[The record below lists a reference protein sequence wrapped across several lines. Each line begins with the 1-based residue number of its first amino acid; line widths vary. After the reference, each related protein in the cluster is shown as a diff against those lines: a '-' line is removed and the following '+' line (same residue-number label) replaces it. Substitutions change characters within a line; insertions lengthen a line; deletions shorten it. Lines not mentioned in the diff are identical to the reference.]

1 MYRFLF
7 ALVALLLAPL
17 AMAAIELNSATV
29 EEFDTLPGIG
39 PAKARAIVEYRDEN
53 GPFESI
59 TELDA
64 VPGIGMSTLRNIWDL
79 VYIEG
84 QPDEP
89 MPSDEDSG
97 AGEFEAGA
105 DEVEGEGAEAGADEG
120 AEAGEAGADE
130 GAEAGGAADE
140 GAEAGEAGAD
150 EGAEAGEAGADE
162 GAEAG
167 EAGAD
172 EGTGAGQAGAVE
184 ATEAEGTEAPPP
196 IPPSPA
202 TPGRKVNI
210 NTATME
216 ELLWL
221 PGIGATKAEVIH
233 ADRETNGPFASCD
246 DLTRV
251 RGIGAATIAALG
263 DACVTQ

>member
-120 AEAGEAGADE
+120 AEAGGA
-130 GAEAGGAADE
+130 
-140 GAEAGEAGAD
+140 AD